1 MRQYE
6 EIERLVDEQERSGQS
21 VPKFCA
27 DRGLE
32 EKTFYVWR
40 RRVRDRRARFV
51 PLVVGDR
58 IELELESGVRLKVFQ
73 HDLKA
78 VLEALR

>member
-27 DRGLE
+27 GRGLE

-51 PLVVGDR
+51 PLVIGDR
-58 IELELESGVRLKVFQ
+58 IELELENGVRLKVFQ